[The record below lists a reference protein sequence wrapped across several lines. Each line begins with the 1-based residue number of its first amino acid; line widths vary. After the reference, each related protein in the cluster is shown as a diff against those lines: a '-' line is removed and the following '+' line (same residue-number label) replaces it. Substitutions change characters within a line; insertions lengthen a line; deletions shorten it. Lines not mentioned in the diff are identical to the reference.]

1 MRRIALAGAA
11 VMAGLAVAA
20 SATGCGPG
28 PGGAAA
34 GPPKVAGGVV
44 AISCGTYGNVVRL
57 LPPLVITDEQLADGL
72 DVLGAA
78 VRSAS

>member
-1 MRRIALAGAA
+1 MVAMEFVQPGTKEPNARRQDDRQLLQPERRHRHL
-11 VMAGLAVAA
+11 VW
-20 SATGCGPG
+20 
-28 PGGAAA
+28 
-34 GPPKVAGGVV
+34 
-44 AISCGTYGNVVRL
+44 TYGNVVRL